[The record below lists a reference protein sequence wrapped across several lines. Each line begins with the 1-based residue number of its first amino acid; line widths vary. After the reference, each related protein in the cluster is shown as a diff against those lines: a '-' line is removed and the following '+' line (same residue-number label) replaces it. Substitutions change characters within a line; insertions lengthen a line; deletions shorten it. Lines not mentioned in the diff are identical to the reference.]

1 MSDIYTI
8 LYDPNV
14 TFYKYALVT
23 PDGTV
28 CVWGNCLGNLPTT
41 GGSADIQSPDYQT
54 HRGYIKL
61 TLPSRVT
68 TEEQFRNLY
77 PEHYL

>member
-8 LYDPNV
+8 LYDPSV
-14 TFYKYALVT
+14 VFFRYALVK

-28 CVWGNCLGNLPTT
+28 CVWSNDLSNLPTAE
-41 GGSADIQSPDYQT
+41 GSADVQSPDYQT